1 MPRPRHGRRRPT
13 RRCARPR
20 AQVPAALAAALALL
34 LTACSSSGV
43 SVGPTT
49 APTPSSGTVFD
60 LAVPPATASLRL
72 VDETGRTFTLAS
84 LAGKTVVLA
93 DFLTLCQ
100 EICPLTSANLAAVA
114 AAVRTTGL
122 SQDVVVLEVTV
133 DPGRDDVTHLA
144 AYQKLFGAQPGWS
157 FVTGAPADIDAL
169 WKSFGVA
176 TERRTIT
183 ERPAPKDWLTQA
195 DLTYD
200 IDHQDVVI
208 VLGPDGHERWLI
220 NGTPAVREPSAVPS
234 TLQRFLSEDGL
245 ANETAP
251 PDPSWTPVDVE
262 AAITYVTGHRVG

>member
-1 MPRPRHGRRRPT
+1 MRRGVI
-13 RRCARPR
+13 PR
-20 AQVPAALAAALALL
+20 AQVAAGLVAGLALL
-34 LTACSSSGV
+34 LTACASSGA
-43 SVGPTT
+43 SVGTTT

-60 LAVPPATASLRL
+60 LAVRPATASLRL
-72 VDETGRTFTLAS
+72 VDEAGRTFTLAS

-114 AAVRTTGL
+114 AAVRKAGL
-122 SQDVVVLEVTV
+122 SQDVVVLEITV
-133 DPGRDDVTHLA
+133 DPERDDAAPLA

-157 FVTGAPADIDAL
+157 FVTAAPADIDAL

-183 ERPAPKDWLTQA
+183 EHPAPKDWLTRA

-220 NGTPAVREPSAVPS
+220 NGTPAGREASAVPS
-234 TLQRFLSEDGL
+234 TLQGFLSADGL

-251 PDPSWTPVDVE
+251 PDPSWTPADVE
-262 AAITYVTGHRVG
+262 AAITYVTGHQVG